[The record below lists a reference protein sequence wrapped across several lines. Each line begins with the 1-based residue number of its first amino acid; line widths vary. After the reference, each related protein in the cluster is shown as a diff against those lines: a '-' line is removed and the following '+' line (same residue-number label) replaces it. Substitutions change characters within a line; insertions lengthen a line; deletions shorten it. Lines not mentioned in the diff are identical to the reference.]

1 MSHYSKYDVTASF
14 LGKTFTV
21 RGVTAFNEDNARK
34 QVKDLIKFVK
44 TEKKKTDMDIPD
56 FFKDMFGL

>member
-1 MSHYSKYDVTASF
+1 MSHYSKYDVTVSF

-34 QVKDLIKFVK
+34 QVKDLIKFVSV
-44 TEKKKTDMDIPD
+44 EKRKPKAGIPD
-56 FFKDMFGL
+56 LFKDIFGL